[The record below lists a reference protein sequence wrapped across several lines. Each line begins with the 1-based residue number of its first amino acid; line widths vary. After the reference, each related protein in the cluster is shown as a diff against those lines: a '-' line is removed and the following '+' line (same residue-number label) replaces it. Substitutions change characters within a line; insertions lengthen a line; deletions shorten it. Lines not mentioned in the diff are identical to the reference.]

1 MHLSILFVILV
12 GTLTR
17 YCLAS
22 TAVEAYF
29 TNIAQNSC
37 PVSGFAGNVQV
48 PVNCYTDTG
57 ILPGN
62 TMYHGLQVNCS
73 SNGFIFFSNGCG
85 SAPVLTTK
93 NSGCV
98 TRTDIQYNSIY
109 CCTTT
114 NTCLESGKPTTSPT
128 VVK

>member
-1 MHLSILFVILV
+1 MHLSTLFVVLV

-17 YCLAS
+17 SAP
-22 TAVEAYF
+22 VETFF

-37 PVSGFAGNVQV
+37 PVSEFAFNYALKGI
-48 PVNCYTDTG
+48 CYSDAG

-62 TMYHGLQVNCS
+62 TSFQGVQVNCS
-73 SNGFIFFSNGCG
+73 SNGLIFFYSNGCE
-85 SAPVLTTK
+85 SAPVLITA

-98 TRTDIQYNSIY
+98 TRTDNQYNSIY

-114 NTCLESGKPTTSPT
+114 NTCLESGRPTTSPS
-128 VVK
+128 KSIK